1 MERFDFV
8 SVMAC
13 LTQHI
18 SEDLYQNQT
27 DLLDTLFADFIND
40 SDFEFDNGLVNKW
53 LRGKAK
59 LSPQISL
66 YYRKPKHQYALCATI
81 ERTVLPIMADPV
93 MAAQELYELL
103 LQDSSVSPQKKEE
116 FDENEDAASLITQL
130 LCFAMSRN
138 FEKRE
143 QPEKYL
149 KAPGGLSPVIRDMI
163 IDNGIP
169 KPCRW
174 FRGRTRELEQLH
186 DLLLSHDKVF
196 LHGIPGIGKSE
207 AAKAY
212 AQQYRK
218 DYTNILYIPCVDS
231 LRQAIIDVD
240 FVADL
245 PSDTEDQ
252 RFRKHNRFLRSLR
265 EDTLI
270 IIDNFNTVEDELL
283 DVICNYR
290 CRVLFTTRN
299 RFEHRTGLE
308 LSELEKG
315 FLFQMVECFYSDAQ
329 KNREI
334 VDGILEAVHC
344 HTFAVELTARLM
356 ESGFLKPERLLE
368 KLQAEKTTM
377 DADDTIRTAKDGK
390 TGRATYH
397 DHIHTLF
404 ELFRLSRKAQEILRN
419 MTLMPLTGISAR
431 LFGRW
436 LGLRNLNAVNDLIDI
451 GMIQPGCCRII
462 SLHPMIREVVMAEY
476 PPSVTTCETL
486 IEGVLTVCWNHG
498 RDVTFHRDMIQ
509 VIENI
514 RSDAAKDDLSRYVRF
529 LEGVYPYFDRYDYK
543 NGKEQ
548 VIDEITTILQD
559 DTMGDEV
566 DRAWLLDYRASQEDD
581 PEKAIKLALEAEEL
595 IGKKIGKDSA
605 PVAASVHSRLGALY
619 LRTGML
625 QLARSSYDEGMS
637 ILEKYDLTTGHEG
650 VLQIVSYTQFMGKL
664 KEYDLGLKR
673 LGKIEKVFQKKMLD
687 ATMEYAAVQECIAML
702 HMMEGRIQDGFS
714 HYKQSLAIW
723 EQEYAD
729 KPEMIDAKKV
739 EIQKNCEQMGYY
751 LGARL
756 NGII

>member
-27 DLLDTLFADFIND
+27 DLMDTLFADFIND

-66 YYRKPKHQYALCATI
+66 YYRKPKHQYALCTTI
-81 ERTVLPIMADPV
+81 ERRILPIMADPA
-93 MAAQELYELL
+93 MAVLELYELL
-103 LQDSSVSPQKKEE
+103 LQDGSVSPQKKEE

-143 QPEKYL
+143 QPGKYL
-149 KAPGGLSPVIRDMI
+149 KAPGGLSPVIRDMV

-174 FRGRTRELEQLH
+174 FRGRAKELEELH
-186 DLLLSHDKVF
+186 NLLVSHDKVF

-207 AAKAY
+207 VAKAY
-212 AQQYRK
+212 AQQHRK
-218 DYTNILYIPCVDS
+218 DYTNILYIPCIDS

-252 RFRKHNRFLRSLR
+252 RFNKHNRFLRSLR
-265 EDTLI
+265 DNTLI
-270 IIDNFNTVEDELL
+270 IIDNFNAVEDELL

-308 LSELEKG
+308 LRELDENV
-315 FLFQMVECFYSDAQ
+315 LFQIVEYFYSDAQ

-334 VDGILEAVHC
+334 VEGILEAVHC

-356 ESGFLKPERLLE
+356 ESGFLKPKRLLE
-368 KLQAEKTTM
+368 KLQAEKTAM

-390 TGRATYH
+390 SGRATYH

-404 ELFRLSRKAQEILRN
+404 ALFRLSRKAQEILRN
-419 MTLMPLTGISAR
+419 MTLMPVTGISAR

-451 GMIQPGCCRII
+451 GMIQPGCCRMIF
-462 SLHPMIREVVMAEY
+462 LHPMIREVVMAEY
-476 PPSVTTCETL
+476 PPSVTACETL
-486 IEGVLTVCWNHG
+486 LEGVQTVCWNHG
-498 RDVTFHRDMIQ
+498 QDVTFHRDMIQ

-514 RSDAAKDDLSRYVRF
+514 RSDAEKDDPSRYVRF

-559 DTMGDEV
+559 EAVGDKI
-566 DRAWLLDYRASQEDD
+566 DRAWLLNYYAYCEGD
-581 PEKAIKLALEAEEL
+581 PEQAIKLATEAAEL
-595 IGKKIGKDSA
+595 LGKKIGKDAA
-605 PVAASVHSRLGALY
+605 PVAAAIHSRLGAMY

-625 QLARSSYDEGMS
+625 ELARTNYDEGMS
-637 ILEKYDLTTGHEG
+637 ILEKYGLTTSHNG
-650 VLQIVSYTQFMGKL
+650 VLQIVSYTQFIAKL

-673 LGKIEKVFQKKMLD
+673 LGKIEKVFQKKALD
-687 ATMEYAAVQECIAML
+687 DTMGYAAIQECIAML
-702 HMMEGRIQDGFS
+702 HMMEGRIQEGFS
-714 HYKQSLAIW
+714 HYKQTLAIW

-729 KPEMIDAKKV
+729 KPEMIDAKKA
-739 EIQKNCEQMGYY
+739 EIQKNCEQIGYY

-756 NGII
+756 NGTI

>member
-8 SVMAC
+8 SAMAC
-13 LTQHI
+13 LIQHI

-27 DLLDTLFADFIND
+27 DLMDMLFADFIND
-40 SDFEFDNGLVNKW
+40 SEFEFDNGLVNKW

-81 ERTVLPIMADPV
+81 EQTILPIMADPA
-93 MAAQELYELL
+93 MAAQEMYELL
-103 LQDSSVSPQKKEE
+103 LQDGSVSPQKKEE
-116 FDENEDAASLITQL
+116 FDENEDATSLITQL

-149 KAPGGLSPVIRDMI
+149 KAPGGLSPVIRDMV

-174 FRGRTRELEQLH
+174 FRGRAKELEELH
-186 DLLLSHDKVF
+186 NLLASHDKVF

-207 AAKAY
+207 VAKAY
-212 AQQYRK
+212 AQQHRK
-218 DYTNILYIPCVDS
+218 DYTNILYIPCFDG

-245 PSDTEDQ
+245 PADTEDQ
-252 RFRKHNRFLRSLR
+252 RFKKHNRFLRSLR

-270 IIDNFNTVEDELL
+270 IIDNFNAVEDELL
-283 DVICNYR
+283 DVVCNYR
-290 CRVLFTTRN
+290 CRVLFTTRS

-308 LSELEKG
+308 LRELDEN
-315 FLFQMVECFYSDAQ
+315 FLFQIVEYFYSDAQ

-334 VDGILEAVHC
+334 IEGILEAVHC

-356 ESGFLKPERLLE
+356 ESGFLKPKRLLE
-368 KLQAEKTTM
+368 KLQAEKTAM

-404 ELFRLSRKAQEILRN
+404 ALFRLSRKAQEILRN
-419 MTLMPLTGISAR
+419 MTLMPVTGISAR

-436 LGLRNLNAVNDLIDI
+436 LGLQNLNAVNDLIDI
-451 GMIQPGCCRII
+451 GMIQPGCCRMI
-462 SLHPMIREVVMAEY
+462 SLHPMIREVIMTEY
-476 PPSVTTCETL
+476 PPSVTACETL
-486 IEGVLTVCWNHG
+486 LEGVLTVCRNYG

-529 LEGVYPYFDRYDYK
+529 LEGVYQYMDQYDYK
-543 NGKEQ
+543 NRKKQ
-548 VIDEITTILQD
+548 VIGEITTILQD
-559 DTMGDEV
+559 EAVGDGI
-566 DRAWLLDYRASQEDD
+566 DRAWLLNYYAYCEGG
-581 PEKAIKLALEAEEL
+581 PEKAIKLATEAAEL
-595 IGKKIGKDSA
+595 LGKKIGKDAA
-605 PVAASVHSRLGALY
+605 PVAAAIHSRLGAMY

-625 QLARSSYDEGMS
+625 QLARTNYDEGMS
-637 ILEKYDLTTGHEG
+637 ILEKFDLTTSRDG
-650 VLQIVSYTQFMGKL
+650 VLQIVSYTQFMAKL

-673 LGKIEKVFQKKMLD
+673 LGKIEKVFQKKARD
-687 ATMEYAAVQECIAML
+687 DTMGYAAVQECIAML
-702 HMMEGRIQDGFS
+702 HMMEGRIQEGFS
-714 HYKQSLAIW
+714 HYKQTLAIW

-729 KPEMIDAKKV
+729 KPGIIDTKKA

-756 NGII
+756 NGTI